1 MTNLAEQ
8 LETILSGEVDEKFVV
23 KDLRSVE
30 WVVRKIKAKQR
41 ETEEAKV
48 LAAEQVKEIN
58 EWLQAVVNEAQQD
71 IDRLTALL
79 TPYLEAEAA
88 ERGKKSIKVPSGV
101 TKIKKQ
107 PLQYLVD
114 GTSAGA
120 GTKKLLDWA
129 RENEPDFIKTE
140 IKESVAWAEMKKT
153 LKADADSGRVYS
165 ENGEEIGF
173 IQAYQPPD
181 KVVVE

>member
-8 LETILSGEVDEKFVV
+8 LETRLSGDVDEKFVV

-41 ETEEAKV
+41 EAEEAKA

-71 IDRLTALL
+71 VDRLAVLL

-101 TKIKKQ
+101 AKIKKQ

-173 IQAYQPPD
+173 IHAYQPPD